1 MQFSRINLLTTEH
14 FFLKDNL
21 TQNVQFLI
29 CLFKL
34 PSSQYPRVITATML
48 FLQFMLHLSPFAGT
62 LKIEIPGAAP
72 ELCQLKLKAAL
83 TRHSQIQDKARR

>member
-14 FFLKDNL
+14 FFLKDKL
-21 TQNVQFLI
+21 TQNVQLI

-34 PSSQYPRVITATML
+34 PSSQYPRVITAIML
-48 FLQFMLHLSPFAGT
+48 FLQFMLNLSSFAST